1 MMQIMKFININKLH
15 IYKYHHG
22 LLPNYVNGMF
32 SANNTIHT
40 YNTRYGNQLR
50 IPKHNT
56 NIFKYTVSIA
66 GPKIGNSI
74 ATNIQNMS
82 PVMFKQYV
90 KTVLNGEI
98 VVN

>member
-1 MMQIMKFININKLH
+1 MKSWTNTIMASYLIMLMI
-15 IYKYHHG
+15 
-22 LLPNYVNGMF
+22 
-32 SANNTIHT
+32 SANNTNHT

-56 NIFKYTVSIA
+56 NIIKYTVNLA
-66 GPKIGNSI
+66 GPKIWNSI

-90 KTVLNGEI
+90 KTVSNGE
-98 VVN
+98 

>member
-1 MMQIMKFININKLH
+1 M
-15 IYKYHHG
+15 YKYRHG
-22 LLPNYVNGMF
+22 LVPNYVNEMF
-32 SANNTIHT
+32 SANNTNHT

-56 NIFKYTVSIA
+56 NIIKYTVSLA
-66 GPKIGNSI
+66 GPKIWNSI

-82 PVMFKQYV
+82 PVIMVMFKQYV